1 MMERQ
6 PLRTRLS
13 GWGKSALFASLGLN
27 LFFAGW
33 LLGARTIPWGFGP
46 PPGPMQRVTERL
58 RHSLSEDGFRL
69 VNAVLGQL
77 EADKAQ
83 HFRDTAP
90 LRDAVKSALAANEF
104 DRAAFTA
111 ALADLNA
118 DVARHSAQLNTR
130 IAEAV
135 ARLSAEDRR
144 RLSEL
149 TIPPPPLGPGFLF
162 PDRPGPPPPPR

>member
-1 MMERQ
+1 MVERRS
-6 PLRTRLS
+6 LRTRLS

-33 LLGARTIPWGFGP
+33 LLGARVVPWGFGP

-58 RHSLSEDGFRL
+58 RQSLSEDGFRL
-69 VNAVLGQL
+69 VSDVLKQLDADNAR
-77 EADKAQ
+77 
-83 HFRDTAP
+83 HFRDTAL
-90 LRDAVKSALAANEF
+90 LRDAVKDALAANEF

-111 ALADLNA
+111 ALAELNA
-118 DVARHSAQLNTR
+118 DVARHSAQLNAQ

-135 ARLSAEDRR
+135 ARLSAQDRR
-144 RLSEL
+144 RLAEL

-162 PDRPGPPPPPR
+162 PDRPGPPPPR